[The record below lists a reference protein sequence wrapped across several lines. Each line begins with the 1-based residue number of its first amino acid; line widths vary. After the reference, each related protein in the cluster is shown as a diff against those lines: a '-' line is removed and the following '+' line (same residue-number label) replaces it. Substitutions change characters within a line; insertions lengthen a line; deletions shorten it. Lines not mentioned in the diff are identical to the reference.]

1 MPPAFYLHDA
11 HQNCWLDFGQ
21 PQTLLQTINLSDI
34 QPALQAI
41 EKHTQTGGYAA
52 GFLAY
57 EAAPAF
63 DTALQTHPPNAG
75 FPLLWFGLFEQAPQR
90 IQFPSPAAALPALHW
105 QADTHLPDYRHTFK
119 QIKRAIGRGE
129 TYQINHTFRLNA
141 QIPLT
146 APANPLHSPLA
157 RLLHAQPT
165 PYAACLSDGTHWSIF
180 SASPECFFTRQDD
193 LITCRPMK
201 GTATRHPEP
210 HRDQQRA
217 RTLHRSA
224 KNRAENVMIVDMLRN
239 DLGQIAQTGSVC
251 VPQLFEIEAYP
262 TVWQMTSTVQARSR
276 APLPE
281 LLNALF
287 PCASITGAP
296 KISACR
302 IIRSHETTPR
312 HIYTGSI
319 GFIFPNGRAQ
329 FNVAI
334 RTLLVHHSHTNHT
347 QAQYGIGSGIVWDSR
362 PAAEYAEC
370 LSKAA
375 TLRALSS
382 AHTLKTE

>member
-1 MPPAFYLHDA
+1 MLPAFYLHDA

-21 PQTLLQTINLSDI
+21 PQTLLQTVSLSEV
-34 QPALQAI
+34 QTALQTI
-41 EKHTQTGGYAA
+41 EKHTQKTGGYAA

-63 DTALQTHPPNAG
+63 DTALQTHTTDN
-75 FPLLWFGLFEQAPQR
+75 FPLLWFGLFRDEPRPTQLP
-90 IQFPSPAAALPALHW
+90 PPLAALPALHW
-105 QADTHLPDYRHTFK
+105 HTTEDLPTYRCSFRH
-119 QIKRAIGRGE
+119 IKHAIGRGE
-129 TYQINHTFRLNA
+129 TYQINHTFRLRA
-141 QIPLT
+141 QIQTP
-146 APANPLHSPLA
+146 PNANPLHTPLA

-165 PYAACLSDGTHWSIF
+165 PYAACLSDGTTWSIF

-201 GTATRHPEP
+201 GTATRHPNAS
-210 HRDQQRA
+210 RDQQRA
-217 RTLHRSA
+217 RNLHRSA

-312 HIYTGSI
+312 RIYTGSI

-334 RTLLVHHSHTNHT
+334 RTLLYNHPHA
-347 QAQYGIGSGIVWDSR
+347 QAEYGIGSGIVWDSR
-362 PAAEYAEC
+362 PAAEYTEC

-375 TLRALSS
+375 ALRALSS